1 MSLGTAPRRLERL
14 LVALPSTRMG
24 GTERHTM
31 ELARRLA
38 ARGGMAVEVAAE
50 PALHPALAPLLGPG
64 VALRTAA
71 IGWETDPPATRAARQ
86 AAAMRALLTEVA
98 SDAAFIPLP
107 WPDAGNGLL
116 PVLAAAGLPR
126 LVLLHLAPEA
136 APPATVTALGLGLS
150 GAVLAAVSAP
160 VARRAARVWGV
171 AESGIALL
179 ANPAPEP
186 RPMDRAVARA
196 AIRAGLGLP
205 PGAKLVLFV
214 GRLEEIKGADLLPYI
229 SDRLAATLAIAGDG
243 PLRGVLE
250 DAAVMDRRGLIRVLG
265 PLADP
270 APWYCAADAVLMP
283 SRLEGVPL
291 VFLEAAAH
299 RCPVVASAAALEGLG
314 DLAPRLAR
322 IAATPDSAGLAAAVQ
337 MVLADPAANA
347 PMIEAAA
354 AHAARQTPDA
364 ALQAALGLLRMAMLR
379 AVRPGTPQEG
389 MRG

>member
-1 MSLGTAPRRLERL
+1 MAPRRLERL

-31 ELARRLA
+31 DLARRLA

-50 PALHPALAPLLGPG
+50 PALHPALTPLLGPG
-64 VALRTAA
+64 VALRAAA
-71 IGWETDPPATRAARQ
+71 IGWETDPPETRGARQ

-98 SDAAFIPLP
+98 ADAAFIPLP
-107 WPDAGNGLL
+107 WPDAGHGML
-116 PVLAAAGLPR
+116 PVLATAGLPR
-126 LVLLHLAPEA
+126 LVLLHLAPDA
-136 APPATVTALGLGLS
+136 PPPATVPALGLS

-160 VARRAARVWGV
+160 VARRASVAWGV
-171 AESGIALL
+171 LEADIALL

-186 RPMDRAVARA
+186 RPMDRAMARA

-229 SDRLAATLAIAGDG
+229 SDRLDATLAIAGDG
-243 PLRGVLE
+243 PLREVLE
-250 DAAVMDRRGLIRVLG
+250 DAAVMDRRGLIRVVG

-270 APWYCAADAVLMP
+270 APWYLAADAVLMP

-299 RCPVVASAAALEGLG
+299 RCPVAASAAALEGLG
-314 DLAPRLAR
+314 DWAPRLAR
-322 IAATPDSAGLAAAVQ
+322 IAATPDSAGLAAAVAA
-337 MVLADPAANA
+337 LLSNPAAAA

-379 AVRPGTPQEG
+379 AVPPGTPQEG
-389 MRG
+389 MPL

>member
-1 MSLGTAPRRLERL
+1 MSLGMAPHRLERL

-31 ELARRLA
+31 DLARRLA

-50 PALHPALAPLLGPG
+50 PDLHPALLPLLGPG
-64 VALRTAA
+64 VALRAAA
-71 IGWETDPPATRAARQ
+71 IGWEAAPPEARATRQ
-86 AAAMRALLTEVA
+86 AAAMRALVAEVTA
-98 SDAAFIPLP
+98 DAAFIPLP
-107 WPDAGNGLL
+107 WPDAGHGML
-116 PVLAAAGLPR
+116 PVLADAGLPR
-126 LVLLHLAPEA
+126 LILLHLAPD
-136 APPATVTALGLGLS
+136 APPPAAVPALGLA

-160 VARRAARVWGV
+160 LARRAALAWGV
-171 AESGIALL
+171 PEDGIALL
-179 ANPAPEP
+179 ANPAPAP
-186 RPMDRAVARA
+186 RTLDRAMARA

-229 SDRLAATLAIAGDG
+229 SDRLDATLAIAGDG
-243 PLRGVLE
+243 PLREVLE
-250 DAAVMDRRGLIRVLG
+250 DAAVMDRRGLIRVVG

-270 APWYCAADAVLMP
+270 TPWYPAADAVVMP

-314 DLAPRLAR
+314 EWAPRLAR
-322 IAATPDSAGLAAAVQ
+322 IAATPDSAGLAAAVAA
-337 MVLADPAANA
+337 VLADPAAAA

-364 ALQAALGLLRMAMLR
+364 ALQAALGLLRMALLR
-379 AVRPGTPQEG
+379 AVPPGTPQEG
-389 MRG
+389 MPL

>member
-31 ELARRLA
+31 DLARRLA
-38 ARGGMAVEVAAE
+38 ARGGMAVDIAAE
-50 PALHPALAPLLGPG
+50 PDLHPALVPLLGPG
-64 VALRTAA
+64 VALRAAA
-71 IGWETDPPATRAARQ
+71 IGWEAAPPDARAARQ
-86 AAAMRALLTEVA
+86 AAAMRALLAEVTA
-98 SDAAFIPLP
+98 DAAFIPLP
-107 WPDAGNGLL
+107 WPDAGDGLL
-116 PVLAAAGLPR
+116 PELAAAGLPR
-126 LVLLHLAPEA
+126 LVLLHLAPD
-136 APPATVTALGLGLS
+136 APPPAAVPALGLA

-160 VARRAARVWGV
+160 VARRAALAWGV
-171 AESGIALL
+171 PEAGIALL
-179 ANPAPEP
+179 ANPAPAP
-186 RPMDRAVARA
+186 RTLDRAMARA
-196 AIRAGLGLP
+196 AIRTGLGLP
-205 PGAKLVLFV
+205 PGARLVLFV
-214 GRLEEIKGADLLPYI
+214 GRLEEIKGADLLPHI
-229 SDRLAATLAIAGDG
+229 SDRLDATLAIAGDG
-243 PLRGVLE
+243 PLREVLE

-299 RCPVVASAAALEGLG
+299 RCPVVASPAALEGLG
-314 DLAPRLAR
+314 EMAQDLAW

-337 MVLADPAANA
+337 ALLADPAAAA

-379 AVRPGTPQEG
+379 AVRPGTPQKG
-389 MRG
+389 ILG

>member
-1 MSLGTAPRRLERL
+1 MAPRRLERL

-31 ELARRLA
+31 DLARRLA

-50 PALHPALAPLLGPG
+50 PALHPALTPLLGPG
-64 VALRTAA
+64 VALRAAA
-71 IGWETDPPATRAARQ
+71 ISWETDPPETRGARQ

-98 SDAAFIPLP
+98 ADAAFIPLP
-107 WPDAGNGLL
+107 WPDAGHGML
-116 PVLAAAGLPR
+116 PVLATAGLPR
-126 LVLLHLAPEA
+126 LVLLHLAPDA
-136 APPATVTALGLGLS
+136 PPPATVPALGLS

-160 VARRAARVWGV
+160 VARRASVAWGV
-171 AESGIALL
+171 PEDGIALL

-186 RPMDRAVARA
+186 RPMDRAMARA

-205 PGAKLVLFV
+205 PGAKLVFFV

-229 SDRLAATLAIAGDG
+229 SDRLDATLAIAGDG
-243 PLRGVLE
+243 PLREVLE
-250 DAAVMDRRGLIRVLG
+250 DAAVMDRRGLIRVVG

-270 APWYCAADAVLMP
+270 APWYLAADAVLMP

-299 RCPVVASAAALEGLG
+299 RCPVAASAAALEGLG
-314 DLAPRLAR
+314 DWAPRLAR
-322 IAATPDSAGLAAAVQ
+322 IAATPDSAGLAAAVAA
-337 MVLADPAANA
+337 LLSNPAAAA

-379 AVRPGTPQEG
+379 AVPPGTPQEG
-389 MRG
+389 MPL